1 MPIRGLG
8 VSLQRPLTA
17 KDIAEI
23 EEGINRLIYALFPP
37 SKDRQEVLEMN
48 LPDKIEQY
56 ITIADYA
63 EKQPELKD
71 MGVGTGLREGLSNL
85 LKAVNEYYYRRH

>member
-8 VSLQRPLTA
+8 VPFQHPLTA
-17 KDIAEI
+17 EDIAEI
-23 EEGINRLIYALFPP
+23 EEGINQLICALFPP
-37 SKDRQEVLEMN
+37 SKEREEVLEMN

-56 ITIADYA
+56 ISIANYA

-71 MGVGTGLREGLSNL
+71 MVSGTGLKEDLSDL
-85 LKAVNEYYYRRH
+85 LNAVNEYYHRPS